1 MTIFKWQIAERGT
14 LGYTTIRI
22 GTQIAIEFSLPMPPT
37 SYEERER
44 PLQLRGLV
52 EVENQS
58 CEKPNHLHVIVGAY
72 IWQGW
77 ETRECERR

>member
-58 CEKPNHLHVIVGAY
+58 REKPNHLHVIVGAY

>member
-1 MTIFKWQIAERGT
+1 
-14 LGYTTIRI
+14 
-22 GTQIAIEFSLPMPPT
+22 MPPT

-58 CEKPNHLHVIVGAY
+58 REKPNHLHVIVGAY